1 MTPAAMPSLLLELH
15 VSADDLLDYY
25 RGVARMVHA
34 TAANGQTV
42 NFPAAA
48 LQRHVLKDGV
58 HGWFRLEFDDQNKF
72 LRLERTTPPAGF
84 DVRV

>member
-1 MTPAAMPSLLLELH
+1 MPSLMLELH

-34 TAANGQTV
+34 TAVTGQTV
-42 NFPAAA
+42 NFPASA